1 MCRVDEVCVAFVI
14 YFFANSEPELFCPFG
29 ECVSQFSM
37 FQGIDLEQQ
46 KLNPLWSYIR
56 LLLKQPLWAYL
67 MTSKVRQTPAFNF
80 GPFQNWR
87 MLKSDEALE
96 Y

>member
-1 MCRVDEVCVAFVI
+1 MCRVDDVCVALI
-14 YFFANSEPELFCPFG
+14 YLLTLELELFCPFG

-56 LLLKQPLWAYL
+56 LLLKQP
-67 MTSKVRQTPAFNF
+67 
-80 GPFQNWR
+80 
-87 MLKSDEALE
+87 
-96 Y
+96 